1 MSNLAHEM
9 NMGHS
14 DYESF
19 VDDEKVQNRNYTKL
33 QKLMADIGVKI

>member
-1 MSNLAHEM
+1 M